1 VKSFVYVLEGT
12 AEKSKMQ
19 LPKNSK
25 QGCKYIDFDYS
36 SSSSS
41 SNTCHWIAN
50 DDTVDRFIL
59 IEELFLSEISK
70 VSTSLYKC
78 TVELF

>member
-1 VKSFVYVLEGT
+1 MSSKALLKSLKCSFQRIASRAVSTL
-12 AEKSKMQ
+12 
-19 LPKNSK
+19 
-25 QGCKYIDFDYS
+25 IFDYS